1 MTINLPR
8 LLIIELIIIATGV
21 ILYFAGGLLA
31 QFGHLGL
38 ILAFSILLTYAL
50 LPAVNRLDSIKYIPR
65 GIAILITYL
74 VMLIAIAGFG
84 AIISVPLSNQ
94 VKQLADE
101 YPKYVEQ
108 VNRSIPQAQ
117 QELDRR
123 HINYDLRRQS
133 EDFVDKL
140 EANTGNIVSRTGDI
154 LASFFGTL
162 STLFFILFVTAYFL
176 HSGHRFVDRII
187 KIFPK
192 KRQRMVRRIVTHY
205 DRILSSFVRGQLL
218 ISFIVAVVVGTFTT
232 IIGLPF
238 SVIIGLVAGITAII
252 PVIGAALGMVL
263 PIIIAAFTKPIL
275 IPVFIVFFLIFNE
288 ITDKFL
294 HPKIVGKAVE
304 LHPLI
309 VLFGLLIGVQV
320 AGITGAILATPIL
333 ALLKVTI
340 VALRNSTGYS
350 KV

>member
-8 LLIIELIIIATGV
+8 LLVIELIVIATGV

-31 QFGHLGL
+31 QFGHLAL

-50 LPAVNRLDSIKYIPR
+50 LPAVNRLSKVRFIPR
-65 GIAILITYL
+65 AVAILITYL
-74 VMLIAIAGFG
+74 VMLIGLAGFG
-84 AIISVPLSNQ
+84 AIISLPLSNQ
-94 VKQLADE
+94 VSQLADE
-101 YPKYVEQ
+101 YPSYVSQ
-108 VNRSIPQAQ
+108 VNDTIPQAQ
-117 QELDRR
+117 RELDRR
-123 HINYDLRRQS
+123 HINYDLRKQTNELVHR
-133 EDFVDKL
+133 L
-140 EANTGNIVSRTGDI
+140 EQNTGNIVSRTGNI
-154 LASFFGTL
+154 LATFFGTL
-162 STLFFILFVTAYFL
+162 STLFFILLVTAYFL
-176 HSGHRFVDRII
+176 NSGHRFVDRII
-187 KIFPK
+187 KLFPK
-192 KRQRMVRRIVTHY
+192 RRQRMVKRIVTHY

-218 ISFIVAVVVGTFTT
+218 ISLIVAVVVGTFTT

-252 PVIGAALGMVL
+252 PVIGALLGMLL
-263 PIIIAAFTKPIL
+263 PVVIAAFVKPIL
-275 IPVFIVFFLIFNE
+275 IPVFIVFFLVFNE

-340 VALRNSTGYS
+340 VALRNSTGYA